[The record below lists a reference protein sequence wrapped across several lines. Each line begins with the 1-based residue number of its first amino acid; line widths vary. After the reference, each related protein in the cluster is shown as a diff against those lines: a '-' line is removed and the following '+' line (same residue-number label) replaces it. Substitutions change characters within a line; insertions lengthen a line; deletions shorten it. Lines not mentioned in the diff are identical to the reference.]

1 MDFIRSTTIGERIA
15 FLLLAV
21 FAAINFLP
29 AYHQIALYVCIPGA
43 FILSLFCKKHA
54 QPPRQFKFIWLMYA
68 WIVFSVLTS
77 VDMSLSVAHV
87 KMLVACIMMLLSIVN
102 LSSNKNLIPYLF
114 FIWIVA
120 YLSALVYVHTNLL
133 DASFDF
139 TRQRMDDETFNANT
153 LSYYTIYVTFILF
166 LFSCIAES
174 EKVRKFLALCFLAMI
189 PLSFYVAIITASRQL
204 LLIQVLNFS
213 SLIYLKYLRGKL
225 TISKTIAFAAIIV
238 GIIFFISKV
247 SDVFLDSYLFQRAQ
261 NGVEED
267 VRTQLLKDAFNI
279 GLQHPFTGVG
289 PGCFI
294 LFSQSNN
301 FSHCTYTELFANSG
315 FLAMLFYVLLVLS
328 FVRIQWK
335 RYRGSKDIVFMA
347 YFIFGLVYILQN
359 MFYVYYSHLWLFG
372 FYILVYLHSESY
384 FKRNYTYEN

>member
-15 FLLLAV
+15 FFLLAV

-43 FILSLFCKKHA
+43 FIISLLNRKYSPVPK
-54 QPPRQFKFIWLMYA
+54 QFKYLWLMYA
-68 WIVFSVLTS
+68 WVTFSVLTS
-77 VDMSLSVAHV
+77 VNMSLSIAHI
-87 KMLVACIMMLLSIVN
+87 KMLVACILMLLTIIN
-102 LSSNKNLIPYLF
+102 LSSNKSLIPYLF
-114 FIWIVA
+114 IIWVIA
-120 YLSALVYVHTNLL
+120 YLSALIYVHTSVL
-133 DASFDF
+133 DATFDF

-174 EKVRKFLALCFLAMI
+174 NKLRKLLGLCFLAMI

-213 SLIYLKYLRGKL
+213 SLIYLKYLKGKL
-225 TISKTIAFAAIIV
+225 TPTKTIALVAIVIGIV
-238 GIIFFISKV
+238 FFIYKA
-247 SDVFLDSYLFQRAQ
+247 SDVFLNSYLYQRAQ
-261 NGVEED
+261 NDVEED
-267 VRTQLLKDAFNI
+267 VRTQLLQDAFNV
-279 GLQHPFTGVG
+279 GLHHPFTGVG

-294 LFSQSNN
+294 LFSRSDN

-315 FLAMLFYVLLVLS
+315 FLAMLFYILLVLS

-335 RYRGSKDIVFMA
+335 RYSETKDIVFMA
-347 YFIFGLVYILQN
+347 YFFFGLIYILQN
-359 MFYVYYSHLWLFG
+359 MFYVYYSHLWLLG

-384 FKRNYTYEN
+384 YKRNY